1 MSGMS
6 REARRPSSSALV
18 VGLSLALLL
27 FSVPHVLED
36 FAAGEPAKQGVPA
49 PVLAFVVSAL
59 LVAQG
64 AGLYWLG
71 RGRRRGLAL
80 HLVLGV
86 VWPLAAGVAQVP
98 TLVTSGEPYRSGAIS
113 VTYVVGIIAVGAALF
128 VASAIALRAPRP
140 GSA

>member
-1 MSGMS
+1 MSPET
-6 REARRPSSSALV
+6 RAPSASAIV
-18 VGLSLALLL
+18 VGLSLALLF

-36 FAAGEPAKQGVPA
+36 FATGEPAKHGVPA
-49 PVLAFVVSAL
+49 PALAFVVSAL

-71 RGRRRGLAL
+71 RGRRRGVVL

-98 TLVTSGEPYRSGAIS
+98 TLVTSGAPYRSGAIS
-113 VTYVVGIIAVGAALF
+113 VAYVVGIIVVGGALF